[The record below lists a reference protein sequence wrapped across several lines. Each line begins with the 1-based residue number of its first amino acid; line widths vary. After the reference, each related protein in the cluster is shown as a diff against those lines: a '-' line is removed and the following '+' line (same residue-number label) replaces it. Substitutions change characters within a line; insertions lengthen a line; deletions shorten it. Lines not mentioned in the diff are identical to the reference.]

1 MSTHDKP
8 GSAPP
13 PGWQLVF
20 TTEAFPE
27 SDRLEAFREEF
38 AISFGGVEISKLGE
52 EKFQVSVHV
61 HQVGSLSCAKF
72 AASPTLFKRTSKLV
86 QDGDDSIFLLITRI
100 GSLHVW
106 QRDVRRD
113 LLVGDVAIVCNG
125 EKRGGVVDGEGLAIQ
140 LPHASLMSL
149 LPKNGGFTPGALM
162 RDAPHTKL
170 LLGYINSFLDLP
182 PNADAGMNDLISRHV
197 IDLVALS
204 IGPSGDAR
212 EIISQGGVRAARLRA
227 IKADVQ
233 DGIGVRDLSVL
244 AVAKR
249 HGVSQRYVQMLF
261 EREGMTFSEFV
272 LAERLRRARQCLP
285 TLLASAS
292 R

>member
-1 MSTHDKP
+1 
-8 GSAPP
+8 
-13 PGWQLVF
+13 
-20 TTEAFPE
+20 
-27 SDRLEAFREEF
+27 
-38 AISFGGVEISKLGE
+38 
-52 EKFQVSVHV
+52 
-61 HQVGSLSCAKF
+61 
-72 AASPTLFKRTSKLV
+72 
-86 QDGDDSIFLLITRI
+86 
-100 GSLHVW
+100 
-106 QRDVRRD
+106 
-113 LLVGDVAIVCNG
+113 
-125 EKRGGVVDGEGLAIQ
+125 
-140 LPHASLMSL
+140 
-149 LPKNGGFTPGALM
+149 M